1 MGAGARRD
9 LGIAPAA
16 FEQSIHVHFPAGSI
30 PKDGPSAGVTM
41 VTALV
46 SLLTGRPVR
55 SDVGMTGEV
64 SLAGR
69 VLPIGG
75 LKQKLLAAQR
85 AGLTTVFVPERNRP
99 DLDDVPA
106 ELLAELDVRPVG
118 RVTEIL
124 AEALEPAAAPSARRA
139 APPDLSAVTPGQVLY
154 PP

>member
-1 MGAGARRD
+1 M
-9 LGIAPAA
+9 
-16 FEQSIHVHFPAGSI
+16 HFPAGAI

-64 SLAGR
+64 TLIGPGAADRRREAEAARRPAGR
-69 VLPIGG
+69 
-75 LKQKLLAAQR
+75 ADRRSSSRSAT
-85 AGLTTVFVPERNRP
+85 AP

-106 ELLAELDVRPVG
+106 ELLSELDVRPVG

-124 AEALEPAAAPSARRA
+124 AEALEPAADARRA
-139 APPDLSAVTPGQVLY
+139 ARPPSA
-154 PP
+154 